1 MLKRFDKIFSFI
13 GSRFMAGLEEAGGI
27 LITGLKSIYLTFKP
41 PYRVRVLLSQME
53 FIGVQSIFIVSLT
66 AIFTGMVFALQS
78 SYAFKLFRAE
88 YLIGPTVVLA
98 LTRELSPVLT
108 ALMVTGRAGSAM
120 AAELGT
126 MKVTEQIDALHTMAV
141 DPIHYLV
148 VPRVL
153 ASTLMV
159 PALSIFFS
167 FIGTIGAYIVTVYVV
182 EVNPNVFMDQVLYLV
197 DTQDVWMGLK
207 KAFAFGF
214 LIGTICCYEGL
225 ATEGGARG
233 VGKAATHS
241 VVLSSV
247 LIFVMDYILTA
258 FMV

>member
-1 MLKRFDKIFSFI
+1 MFNRIEKFFTFI
-13 GSRFMAGLEEAGGI
+13 GEKLILGLEEAGGI
-27 LITGLKSIYLTFKP
+27 FLTGLKSIYLMFKP
-41 PYRVRVLLSQME
+41 PYRITLLLSQME
-53 FIGVQSIFIVSLT
+53 FIGVQSIFIISLT

-88 YLIGPTVVLA
+88 YLIGPTVVLS

-126 MKVTEQIDALHTMAV
+126 MRVTEQIDALHTMAV
-141 DPIHYLV
+141 DPIHYLI
-148 VPRVL
+148 VPRVV
-153 ASTLMV
+153 ASTIMV

-167 FIGTIGAYIVTVYVV
+167 FIGTIGAYLVTVHVV
-182 EVNPNVFMDQVLYLV
+182 EVNPHVFVNQVLYLV
-197 DTQDVWMGLK
+197 SNQDVWMGLK
-207 KAFAFGF
+207 KATAFGY
-214 LIGTICCYEGL
+214 LIGTICCYEGFS
-225 ATEGGARG
+225 AEGGAKG

-247 LIFVMDYILTA
+247 LIFATDYVMTA